1 MKKMHKCNAIRG
13 SLFTVLKQCFPGVQ
27 MRVVRDQAQRR
38 KEVLSSPQFIL
49 NNHLSSVNKQV
60 AEQSSKGLFKRH
72 LKNFNCLGFFILKFI
87 KQIFLNLINLIFQR
101 SFKFTGTVSR
111 KYSSLLRP
119 LCPHIS
125 TPPPQASLI
134 INILH

>member
-1 MKKMHKCNAIRG
+1 
-13 SLFTVLKQCFPGVQ
+13 

-87 KQIFLNLINLIFQR
+87 KQIF
-101 SFKFTGTVSR
+101 FKFNKPYILEKFQVYRNSEQKVQFPSTP
-111 KYSSLLRP
+111 SLPTHL
-119 LCPHIS
+119 HS
-125 TPPPQASLI
+125 TPPSFPYYQHLALM
-134 INILH
+134 